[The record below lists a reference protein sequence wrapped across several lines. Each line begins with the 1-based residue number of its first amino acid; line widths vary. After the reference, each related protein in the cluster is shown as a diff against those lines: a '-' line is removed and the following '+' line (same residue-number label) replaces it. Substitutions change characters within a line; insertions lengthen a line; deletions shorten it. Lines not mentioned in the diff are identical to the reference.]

1 MNAMWAQ
8 SKEGGYGTAAA
19 RLRKVC
25 VKPRVLHRILCTSIA
40 IFDSAITLLGEPSA
54 CGVSLP
60 GPAEIECMRYILH
73 SLGIGEDASD
83 AVH

>member
-1 MNAMWAQ
+1 M
-8 SKEGGYGTAAA
+8 E
-19 RLRKVC
+19 RLRQISGEYASS
-25 VKPRVLHRILCTSIA
+25 HEIHHILRMSLA

-60 GPAEIECMRYILH
+60 GPAQIECMRYILH
-73 SLGIGEDASD
+73 SLGIGEDAAD